1 MTCYLIFSSNTPCN
15 QYLWKCNTCT
25 WVPPKVISY
34 SVRGKRGSGPAT
46 CSFKKHWLTLP
57 YRQECHL
64 QQWELARR
72 GVTCPPAGSS
82 SSEGM
87 GRRPPRSPSQWGSRL
102 GLLHFTSN
110 QHRWVLTPVPGITP
124 HAGQTGTR
132 TTLGSSLCGRHRF
145 TDRGQ
150 GCFLKLCN
158 LAGNFILLLF
168 KPTYPLGLPSLPQH
182 FSCANGVCVDV
193 CVYLYAGYVHIYVPT
208 MYIYAIAKINPIL
221 LASVF
226 KFGMLTAGC
235 ILACKILLY
244 LSFLSLFFC
253 MD

>member
-1 MTCYLIFSSNTPCN
+1 M
-15 QYLWKCNTCT
+15 
-25 WVPPKVISY
+25 PPKVISH
-34 SVRGKRGSGPAT
+34 SSRGKHGSGPAT
-46 CSFKKHWLTLP
+46 CSFKKHWVTLP

-87 GRRPPRSPSQWGSRL
+87 GRGPPHSPSQWGSRL
-102 GLLHFTSN
+102 GLLHFTPN
-110 QHRWVLTPVPGITP
+110 QHSWVLTPVPGITP

-132 TTLGSSLCGRHRF
+132 TTLGSSLCGRHHF

-158 LAGNFILLLF
+158 LAGHFILLLF

-182 FSCANGVCVDV
+182 FAQTVSVWM
-193 CVYLYAGYVHIYVPT
+193 CVYMQC
-208 MYIYAIAKINPIL
+208 MYIYTYL
-221 LASVF
+221 Q
-226 KFGMLTAGC
+226 C
-235 ILACKILLY
+235 IYVQLQNQSNT
-244 LSFLSLFFC
+244 LSISFQVWNVNCRLHTGL
-253 MD
+253 